1 MDRQRRQIATLLL
14 VAVISY
20 SGYGFAC
27 GSSGAIKSFR
37 LALAASGPLVNAL
50 AQSGAIPQSK
60 VTAIIADFDAGA
72 ACALTL
78 QSDFDTINRDLLPR
92 EITSQKFAA
101 ASKALKCFREII
113 NHQNFASHAR
123 IQQAANIAEGILASL
138 VVFYSDTKADRAQAE
153 GAVTVNAKSEKDL
166 ERQLEAQVEVL
177 KRSLRP

>member
-1 MDRQRRQIATLLL
+1 MRYQQRRIATLLL

-50 AQSGAIPQSK
+50 ASSGAIPQSK

-78 QSDFDTINRDLLPR
+78 QSDFNAINPDLLPR
-92 EITSQKFAA
+92 EISSQKFAA
-101 ASKALKCFREII
+101 SSKALTCFRTII
-113 NHQNFASHAR
+113 NRHNFAAHAR

-138 VVFYSDTKADRAQAE
+138 VVFYSDSKTERAQAE
-153 GAVTVNAKSEKDL
+153 GRETVSAKDEKDL
-166 ERQLEAQVEVL
+166 ERQLEQQVKAL
-177 KRSLRP
+177 KEAMKP